1 MKTSKSS
8 GTYRPFE
15 DLKALLRNKS
25 LKLGPHSVEDEKVR
39 SKTGDRQHSVSKTA
53 DNKAVKLSHE
63 NEKKIFYSTIL

>member
-15 DLKALLRNKS
+15 GLKALLRSKS

-39 SKTGDRQHSVSKTA
+39 PKTGDRQHSVS
-53 DNKAVKLSHE
+53 
-63 NEKKIFYSTIL
+63 